1 MEANPDDALMWGQKV
16 EDLGGGRPV
25 FAAQTGHDGLAQFED
40 GEDDL
45 LVPGKKSG
53 KKSSKIRN
61 KIVKKIQKRI
71 NRNFLGLS
79 YLDKAEGIKVSSIGS
94 KVIEAA
100 EASGRA
106 LKTLIS
112 ANLTMRPDS
121 KSISDPVAGEA
132 HLVSKAILVS

>member
-1 MEANPDDALMWGQKV
+1 MEANPDDTLMRGQKV

-45 LVPGKKSG
+45 LVPG

-121 KSISDPVAGEA
+121 KSISDPVAVEA
-132 HLVSKAILVS
+132 NLVSKAILVS

>member
-1 MEANPDDALMWGQKV
+1 MEANPDDTLMRGQKV

-45 LVPGKKSG
+45 LVPGKKS
-53 KKSSKIRN
+53 SKIRN

-79 YLDKAEGIKVSSIGS
+79 NLDKAEGIKVSSIGS

-121 KSISDPVAGEA
+121 KSISDPVAVEA
-132 HLVSKAILVS
+132 NLVSKAILVS

>member
-1 MEANPDDALMWGQKV
+1 MIHSCEVKKWRIWVEA
-16 EDLGGGRPV
+16 DLFSLPKLAMTAWHNLR
-25 FAAQTGHDGLAQFED
+25 TGKMTCWYLEKNREKIIKNQE
-40 GEDDL
+40 
-45 LVPGKKSG
+45 
-53 KKSSKIRN
+53 KIR
-61 KIVKKIQKRI
+61 KKIQKRI
-71 NRNFLGLS
+71 NRIFLGLS

-121 KSISDPVAGEA
+121 KSISDPVAVEA
-132 HLVSKAILVS
+132 NLVSKAILVS

>member
-1 MEANPDDALMWGQKV
+1 MEANPDDTLMRGQKV

-61 KIVKKIQKRI
+61 KIVNKM
-71 NRNFLGLS
+71 GLS
-79 YLDKAEGIKVSSIGS
+79 NLDKAEGIKVSSIGS

-121 KSISDPVAGEA
+121 KSISDPVAVEA
-132 HLVSKAILVS
+132 NLVSKAILVS

>member
-1 MEANPDDALMWGQKV
+1 MEANPDDTLMRGQKV

-61 KIVKKIQKRI
+61 KIVKKSRKESIEI
-71 NRNFLGLS
+71 FGD
-79 YLDKAEGIKVSSIGS
+79 YL
-94 KVIEAA
+94 
-100 EASGRA
+100 
-106 LKTLIS
+106 TW
-112 ANLTMRPDS
+112 TRPRELRFR
-121 KSISDPVAGEA
+121 P
-132 HLVSKAILVS
+132 

>member
-1 MEANPDDALMWGQKV
+1 MIHSCEVKKWRIWVEA
-16 EDLGGGRPV
+16 DLFSLPKLAMTAWHNLR
-25 FAAQTGHDGLAQFED
+25 TGKMTCWYLEINR
-40 GEDDL
+40 E
-45 LVPGKKSG
+45 

-121 KSISDPVAGEA
+121 KSISDPVAVEA
-132 HLVSKAILVS
+132 NLVSKAILVS